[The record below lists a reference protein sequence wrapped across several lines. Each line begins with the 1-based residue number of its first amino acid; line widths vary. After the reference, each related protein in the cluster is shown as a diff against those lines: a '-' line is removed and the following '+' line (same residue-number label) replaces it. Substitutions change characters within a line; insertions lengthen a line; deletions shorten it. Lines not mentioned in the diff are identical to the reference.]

1 MLTAFM
7 FDLKDPKEVV
17 LVGDSNDPKTQK
29 MIRAL
34 RENYVPN
41 KVVLFK
47 DISKPDALSI
57 VAPWTENHVMMDGK
71 PTFYICENF
80 ACKQPTTN
88 LDLALKYLNE

>member
-1 MLTAFM
+1 M

-17 LVGDSNDPKTQK
+17 LVGDPNDPETQN

-34 RENYVPN
+34 RENYTPN

-47 DISKPDALSI
+47 DTSRPDALTK
-57 VAPWTENHVMMDGK
+57 VAPWTKDHVMVNEK

-88 LDLALKYLNE
+88 LGLAMKYLNE

>member
-17 LVGDSNDPKTQK
+17 LVGDSNDPETQK

-47 DISKPDALSI
+47 DASNPDALAE
-57 VAPWTENHVMMDGK
+57 VAPWTKDHVMVNGL
-71 PTFYICENF
+71 PTFCAEP
-80 ACKQPTTN
+80 ART
-88 LDLALKYLNE
+88 DASS